1 MKTNIQRYLSNDP
14 FRDLAE
20 STVILG
26 GLAGGT
32 RPSTYSFSPGLWNR
46 FFEALGLKGKYVAF
60 DLDVKENLGPFL
72 QAVLDTPGF
81 LALTVTKPYKTLCYD
96 LLKSLPYKMEI
107 SSRSRVL
114 GSLNQLVRNPLN
126 HGLIVDRTD
135 GPGFVRALKK
145 QMTLEGKK
153 ALFIGSGGTALS
165 ICYELVCGGADLTIV
180 DLNAGDAHRMGAV
193 LGPLQKPGKK
203 LTVNSAW
210 EDLASLGASCDLI
223 INAMAG
229 VAPFEADAVMKLPEA
244 CLLADI
250 HYDKAK
256 AVFAATVRGT
266 GRTCI
271 DGLQMRYGQFRFAAE
286 KCGGLL
292 GFPPETLTKHLDAIE
307 DWFISQKTVS
317 QQTDSQKTDS

>member
-20 STVILG
+20 ATVILG

-60 DLDVKENLGPFL
+60 DLDARENLEPFL
-72 QAVLDTPGF
+72 KAVLDMPGF
-81 LALTVTKPYKTLCYD
+81 LALTITKPYKTLCYD
-96 LLKSLPYKMEI
+96 VLKSLPYTMEI
-107 SSRSRVL
+107 SSRSRAL

-145 QMTLEGKK
+145 RMPLEGKK

-165 ICYELVCGGADLTIV
+165 ICCELVCEGMDLTIV
-180 DLNAGDAHRMGAV
+180 DLNEEDAHRMGAV

-203 LTVNSAW
+203 LMVNSAW
-210 EDLASLGASCDLI
+210 EALPSLGASCDLI

-229 VAPFEADAVMKLPEA
+229 VTPFEADAVMKLPES

-250 HYDKAK
+250 HYDTAK

-266 GRTCI
+266 GRSCV

-292 GFPPETLTKHLDAIE
+292 GFPPETLAKHLDAIE
-307 DWFISQKTVS
+307 EWFLS
-317 QQTDSQKTDS
+317 QQTVSQKTDSQESPS